1 MKSNTNTKMVSH
13 GRNTGFGE
21 RESCVWIDHLRRV
34 FRERAARAE
43 PWEKSLSK
51 GREEKRDQEGKVRGG
66 IWGEGAAECQDSAG
80 SWEGR
85 TGSERWRPQ
94 ASLG

>member
-1 MKSNTNTKMVSH
+1 MTFYHNKTNWDKNTFEKRISYWK
-13 GRNTGFGE
+13 R
-21 RESCVWIDHLRRV
+21 SDHLRRV